1 MSATFQYPSGPVPG
15 RRKKEMFLHLYQ
27 IRKSGKMKIRVKEKD
42 LRKKRYPNNMVQRSR
57 V

>member
-15 RRKKEMFLHLYQ
+15 RRKNEMFLHLDQ
-27 IRKSGKMKIRVKEKD
+27 IRKSGKMKIRVKEED
-42 LRKKRYPNNMVQRSR
+42 LRKKRYPKNMVQRSR